1 MTLEEIKMFIKVD
14 GDLEDGFIQIL
25 QLGAEEYLEEAGI
38 PEDYTKH
45 RYGLVI
51 CMLVKNWYDNREIT
65 SKEVKEQPY
74 GIRTLIQQLQM
85 ELVL

>member
-14 GDLEDGFIQIL
+14 GDFENEFITML
-25 QLGAEEYLEEAGI
+25 QLGAEEYLQEAGI
-38 PEDYTKH
+38 VKDYNKH
-45 RYGLVI
+45 RYGLCV

-85 ELVL
+85 ELSI